1 MFCRFMESFIFDN
14 YFENQR
20 IMSLTVYSDSYRCH
34 CTPGRVVFLARDI
47 ISRHGKVI
55 SQEISA
61 ERTVLAAALSYGAAR
76 LGRLTVSIEIEIE
89 QAGSSRAEVAI
100 RGEWEGLF
108 PGRAGSAKAL
118 KSFALELYDALERER
133 VPEAGQ
139 EVYVDSSVYV
149 DFPEQDF
156 IGGLATISAVT
167 EDGKTIE
174 VLEDPGGSFRWERL
188 AAMQAE
194 LRERFGSS
202 RAHRCHE

>member
-1 MFCRFMESFIFDN
+1 M
-14 YFENQR
+14 QV
-20 IMSLTVYSDSYRCH
+20 MSLTVYSYSYRCH
-34 CTPGRVVFLARDI
+34 CTTGRVVSLAGDV

-55 SQEISA
+55 SQEISE
-61 ERTVLAAALSYGAAR
+61 ERAVLTAAMSYGVAR
-76 LGRLTVSIEIEIE
+76 LGRLTVSVDVE
-89 QAGSSRAEVAI
+89 QAGPFCAEVAI

-108 PGRAGSAKAL
+108 PGRAGAAKAL
-118 KSFALELYDALERER
+118 KSFAFELFNTLERER

-139 EVYVDSSVYV
+139 EVYVDSSVYI

-167 EDGKTIE
+167 EDGKAIE

>member
-1 MFCRFMESFIFDN
+1 MESLILDD
-14 YFENQR
+14 YIESLG

-34 CTPGRVVFLARDI
+34 STTGQAVSLTRDV

-55 SQEISA
+55 KEEISE
-61 ERTVLAAALSYGAAR
+61 ERAVLAAALTYGAAC
-76 LGRLTVSIEIEIE
+76 LGRLTVSIEIERT
-89 QAGSSRAEVAI
+89 GPSSAEVAI
-100 RGEWEGLF
+100 KGEWEGLF
-108 PGRAGSAKAL
+108 PGRAGAAKAL
-118 KSFALELYDALERER
+118 KSFAFELYADMERER

-139 EVYVDSSVYV
+139 EVYVDSSLYM

-156 IGGLATISAVT
+156 TGGLATISAVS
-167 EDGKTIE
+167 EDRKTIE
-174 VLEDPGGSFRWERL
+174 VLEDPGGSFRWEKL